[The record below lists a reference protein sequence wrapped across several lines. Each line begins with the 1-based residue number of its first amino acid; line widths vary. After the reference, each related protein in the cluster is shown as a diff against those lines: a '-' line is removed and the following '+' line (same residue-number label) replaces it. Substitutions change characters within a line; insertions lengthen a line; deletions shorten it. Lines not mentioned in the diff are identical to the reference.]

1 MRCYRWPDSVFTEGE
16 LCGSD
21 TFGIYFCAAY
31 LSANRPTGCLLL
43 PLLLPFF
50 CCMLLV
56 HDIANASTFFTAYNI
71 NSSGWTLTFHHR
83 LIVCYGVT
91 IAAMTVQV
99 CERFPCISDSFLSGV
114 ADISFVSYS
123 SAARLCANYAKCT
136 NPTATVG
143 IYTEGQQHLNAL
155 YCH

>member
-1 MRCYRWPDSVFTEGE
+1 MWLRHFWNLF
-16 LCGSD
+16 LCCIPFSQQ
-21 TFGIYFCAAY
+21 
-31 LSANRPTGCLLL
+31 ANRL
-43 PLLLPFF
+43 PFAAFVAAFF

-83 LIVCYGVT
+83 FIVCYGVT

-114 ADISFVSYS
+114 SDISFVSYS

-136 NPTATVG
+136 NPIATVG
-143 IYTEGQQHLNAL
+143 IYTQGQQHLNAL